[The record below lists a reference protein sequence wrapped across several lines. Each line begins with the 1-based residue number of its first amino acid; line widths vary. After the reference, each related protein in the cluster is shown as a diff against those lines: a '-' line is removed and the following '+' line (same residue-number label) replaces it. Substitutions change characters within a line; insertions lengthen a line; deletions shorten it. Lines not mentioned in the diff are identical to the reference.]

1 MRGGMMPAQ
10 HWSGNALLSAG
21 FGVFRGAIGDSAL
34 HAHCA
39 HQLVIALDG
48 EAGVAFPTGPLR
60 AAGIAIPAGLPHCVC
75 AEQALLIYL
84 DPLSP
89 EGAALFRPGPAAA
102 HPLEPALCS
111 QLLAAANA
119 GQSLRGVLRGAC
131 GLASPPAPDA
141 RMATVAEALRAGVAD
156 GGVGRLQLA
165 ELANITPSRFSHWFV
180 EQTGLPLRS
189 YRKWL
194 RLDMALHR
202 LAHGGNLT
210 AAAHAA
216 GFADS
221 AHLSRTFREMF
232 GMNPAALLRGIAMH
246 SSFVQAN

>member
-1 MRGGMMPAQ
+1 MRGGVMPTQ
-10 HWSGNALLSAG
+10 HWSGSALLSPG

-34 HAHCA
+34 HAHFA
-39 HQLVIALDG
+39 HQLVIALEG
-48 EAGVAFPTGPLR
+48 EVGVAFPSGPLR
-60 AAGIAIPAGLPHCVC
+60 AAGFAIPAGLRHCVC
-75 AEQALLIYL
+75 AEQALLVYL

-89 EGAALFRPGPAAA
+89 EGAALFTPSATAAL
-102 HPLEPALCS
+102 PLEASLCGR
-111 QLLAAANA
+111 LLAAAEE
-119 GQSLRGVLRGAC
+119 GQPLRSILRGAF
-131 GLASPPAPDA
+131 GLASPSAPDA
-141 RMATVAEALRAGVAD
+141 RMAAVADALRAGVAE

-165 ELANITPSRFSHWFV
+165 ELANLSPSRFSHWFV

-194 RLDMALHR
+194 RLEMALHH

-210 AAAHAA
+210 DAAHSA

-232 GMNPAALLRGIAMH
+232 GMNPAALLRGIALD
-246 SSFVQAN
+246 SSFVQAS

>member
-1 MRGGMMPAQ
+1 MPAQ
-10 HWSGNALLSAG
+10 YWTGSALLSAG

-34 HAHCA
+34 HVHYA
-39 HQLVIALDG
+39 HQLVIALEG
-48 EAGVAFPTGPLR
+48 EVGVAFPTGPIR

-75 AEQALLIYL
+75 ADKALLVYL

-89 EGAALFRPGPAAA
+89 EGGALFQPSAGAAQM
-102 HPLEPALCS
+102 LEAGLCG
-111 QLLAAANA
+111 QLLAAADQ
-119 GQSLRGVLRGAC
+119 GHCLRSVLRGAL
-131 GLASPPAPDA
+131 GLASPSDPDA
-141 RMATVAEALRAGVAD
+141 RMAAVAHALRAGVAE
-156 GGVGRLQLA
+156 GGAGRLQLA
-165 ELANITPSRFSHWFV
+165 ELVNISPSRFSHWFV

-194 RLDMALHR
+194 RLEMALHR

-232 GMNPAALLRGIAMH
+232 GTNPAALLRGIALD
-246 SSFVQAN
+246 SSFVQAT

>member
-1 MRGGMMPAQ
+1 MPAPQ
-10 HWSGNALLSAG
+10 WTGSAQLCAG

-34 HAHCA
+34 HAHYA
-39 HQLVIALDG
+39 HQLVIALEG
-48 EAGVAFPTGPLR
+48 EVGVAFPTGPLR
-60 AAGIAIPAGLPHCVC
+60 AAGIAVPAGLPHCVC
-75 AEQALLIYL
+75 ADRALLIYL

-89 EGAALFRPGPAAA
+89 EGTALFPPQATAAL
-102 HPLEPALCS
+102 PLEAALCAR
-111 QLLAAANA
+111 LLAAADQ
-119 GQSLRGVLRGAC
+119 GLPLRSVLRGAV
-131 GLASPPAPDA
+131 GLSSPAEPDA
-141 RMATVAEALRAGVAD
+141 RMAAVAHALRAGVA
-156 GGVGRLQLA
+156 GGGIGRLQLA
-165 ELANITPSRFSHWFV
+165 QLANLSPSRFSHWFV

-194 RLDMALHR
+194 RLEMALHR

-232 GMNPAALLRGIAMH
+232 GMNPAALLRGIVLD
-246 SSFVQAN
+246 SSFVQAG

>member
-1 MRGGMMPAQ
+1 MRGSLMPAR
-10 HWSGNALLSAG
+10 HWSGSALLCPG

-39 HQLVIALDG
+39 HQLVIALEG
-48 EAGVAFPTGPLR
+48 EVGVAFPTGPLR

-75 AEQALLIYL
+75 AETALLVYL
-84 DPLSP
+84 DPLTA
-89 EGAALFRPGPAAA
+89 EGAALFQPSEAAA
-102 HPLEPALCS
+102 LP
-111 QLLAAANA
+111 LAASLCRQLRAA
-119 GQSLRGVLRGAC
+119 ADQGQPLRSVLRGAL
-131 GLASPPAPDA
+131 GLASPSAPDA
-141 RMATVAEALRAGVAD
+141 RMAAVADALRAGVAE

-165 ELANITPSRFSHWFV
+165 ELANLSPSRFSHWFV
-180 EQTGLPLRS
+180 EQTGLPLRG

-194 RLDMALHR
+194 RLEMALHR
-202 LAHGGNLT
+202 LARGGNLT

-232 GMNPAALLRGIAMH
+232 GMNPAALLRGVALD
-246 SSFVQAN
+246 SSFVQAS